1 MSERIRL
8 NNVRVSYLNVFK
20 ARAMSAEQDPKF
32 SAQIIL
38 PKDHK
43 QLKEFNTKVLK
54 VAKEKFPKIVT
65 GNKIPSKLKTPLRD
79 GDEEYEEDKD
89 LEVYG
94 GCYFFNSNNRQ
105 RPTTLN
111 RDKSQIVEE
120 DNILYSGCY
129 CNVIV
134 DLFGYDTSGNK
145 GVAAALMGVQFVR
158 DGDALGGRGVS
169 ADDFDEVENEEDDID
184 DII

>member
-20 ARAMSAEQDPKF
+20 ARAMSAEQEPKF

-38 PKDHK
+38 PKDHA
-43 QLKEFNTKVLK
+43 QVEEFKEKILK
-54 VAKEKFPKIVT
+54 VAKERFPKIVT
-65 GNKIPSKLKTPLRD
+65 GNKIPSKLKIPLRD
-79 GDEEYEEDKD
+79 GDAEFDEEED

-94 GCYFFNSNNRQ
+94 GCYFFNSNNKQ
-105 RPTTLN
+105 RPTALN
-111 RDKSQIVEE
+111 RDRSQIAEE

-134 DLFGYDTSGNK
+134 DLYGYDTAGNK
-145 GVAAALMGVQFVR
+145 GVGAALMGVQFLR
-158 DGDALGGRGVS
+158 DGEALGGRGVS
-169 ADDFDEVENEEDDID
+169 ANDFDEVEEDDDD